1 VWCSR
6 RRVASLGPVFV
17 GDWGLGWFLSP
28 FERRPRSRF
37 RSRARY
43 LPRTRYLSRS
53 RYRSCSR
60 SRSCSCSCS
69 RSRSHSRS
77 RSRFCSR
84 SHARA
89 RARSHSRAVL
99 VGRCSRTSD
108 RRRPRRVRAEVGQSP
123 LSSSV
128 SSVDDTHRR
137 STWEDRAG
145 GVGGRGWAGYTLITR
160 QSRALCPTRCTR
172 TRVVVV
178 VVRASTLG
186 VELGGRPTGTSHRSP
201 PPARGFG
208 I

>member
-1 VWCSR
+1 MTGVVLSTSR
-6 RRVASLGPVFV
+6 SELGPCLV

-37 RSRARY
+37 RSRACY

-60 SRSCSCSCS
+60 SRSCSCSRS

-77 RSRFCSR
+77 RSCSRSR

-145 GVGGRGWAGYTLITR
+145 GWAG
-160 QSRALCPTRCTR
+160 
-172 TRVVVV
+172 
-178 VVRASTLG
+178 
-186 VELGGRPTGTSHRSP
+186 LGGVHFDHAPVKGALSNEMHSHPGCCCSG
-201 PPARGFG
+201 ASEHSRG
-208 I
+208 

>member
-145 GVGGRGWAGYTLITR
+145 GWAG
-160 QSRALCPTRCTR
+160 
-172 TRVVVV
+172 
-178 VVRASTLG
+178 
-186 VELGGRPTGTSHRSP
+186 LGGVHFDHAPVKGALSNEMHSHPGCCCSG
-201 PPARGFG
+201 ASEHSRG
-208 I
+208 